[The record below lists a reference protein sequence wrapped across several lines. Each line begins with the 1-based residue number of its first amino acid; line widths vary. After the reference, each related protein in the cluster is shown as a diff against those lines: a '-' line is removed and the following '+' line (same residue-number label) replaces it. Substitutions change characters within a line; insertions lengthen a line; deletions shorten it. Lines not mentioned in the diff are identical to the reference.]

1 MPILVAFTKAMTD
14 GDFRRT
20 LASTHAWTPYCFLN
34 GPVARQLELDCGQGE
49 ISNIRNAKIG
59 RFINLAMLN
68 LGGYHIKENR
78 MGTFGYLMPWCLVED
93 DIMAVKLNWR
103 PYHMQQGFP
112 LNDNV
117 LTAGSALNWG
127 NNLAPATAKPQKIM
141 ELMAQDAVEK
151 QQFALG
157 SGTPFVYRAMLI
169 TGHVAW
175 DLAKSYRSK
184 ENLEQALIT
193 TARQPLDARTYANYW
208 ANPGSS
214 FNENTYTV
222 CWHSYRI
229 ARKENARKTATPPWL
244 TWTNIKTLETVPVM
258 QQGKTAIIITGD
270 TNRNKTMCVPGGGF
284 TSIKIELPENWD
296 TLMEK
301 AGYKPLKSFYLKSNL
316 TPSTRPQQF
325 KNYRQRRNNN
335 NFDRSRW

>member
-1 MPILVAFTKAMTD
+1 
-14 GDFRRT
+14 
-20 LASTHAWTPYCFLN
+20 
-34 GPVARQLELDCGQGE
+34 
-49 ISNIRNAKIG
+49 
-59 RFINLAMLN
+59 
-68 LGGYHIKENR
+68 
-78 MGTFGYLMPWCLVED
+78 
-93 DIMAVKLNWR
+93 MAVKLNWR
-103 PYHMQQGFP
+103 PYHMQQGFS

-222 CWHSYRI
+222 YRHSYRI

-270 TNRNKTMCVPGGGF
+270 ANRNKTMCVPGGGF